1 MNRRSIIKTGFVYSF
16 LLIVIL
22 FFGVTS
28 ALAAE
33 KIIMRVG
40 HGDAVDTYKS
50 RKHSQMLT
58 FKELVNANSNGRIEV
73 QLHGGGSVG
82 SERELCEAVIQ
93 GTMHASSISASI
105 GPFYPPEMVLGIPYL
120 FPNSQVAWDVLDG
133 PFGKKLSEGLV
144 KKQGI
149 RNLAFGEVGFRN
161 FTNNKR
167 PIRTPKDL
175 QGLKIRV
182 METPLYINMVK
193 ALGAGATPVPW
204 TEVYTALQQGTVD
217 GQENPVAVIL
227 SAKLQ
232 EVQKYITLDGH
243 TYAEDW
249 FIVNEKFYQSLP
261 KDLQKVVRDAAEVSA
276 TVSRGVQQL
285 NSAIGVAELQKA
297 GVQVYVPTPQE
308 KELFRKATQ
317 KPVIDWLKTKI
328 DPKLI
333 DEAFKAVAEASK
345 KHP

>member
-1 MNRRSIIKTGFVYSF
+1 MNKGTRTKIGLVCIMMLNLVLY
-16 LLIVIL
+16 
-22 FFGVTS
+22 FGLTS
-28 ALAAE
+28 AFAAE

-58 FKELVNANSNGRIEV
+58 FKELVNANSGGRIEV

-82 SERELCEAVIQ
+82 SERELCESVIA

-105 GPFYPPEMVLGIPYL
+105 GPFYPAEMVLAIPYL
-120 FPNSQVAWDVLDG
+120 FPSPQVAWEVLDG
-133 PFGKKLSEGLV
+133 PFGKKLSEGLL
-144 KKQGI
+144 KIGI

-161 FTNNKR
+161 FTNNKK

-193 ALGAGATPVPW
+193 GLGASPTPVPW
-204 TEVYTALQQGTVD
+204 TEVYMALQSGLVD

-249 FIVNEKFYQSLP
+249 FIINEKFWQSLP
-261 KDLQKVVRDAAEVSA
+261 KDLQKIVSDAAQVSA

-285 NSAIGVAELQKA
+285 NSAIGVAALQQA
-297 GVQVYVPTPQE
+297 GMQVYVPTPE
-308 KELFRKATQ
+308 ERELFKKATQ

-333 DEAFKAVAEASK
+333 DEVFKAVAKASK
-345 KHP
+345 K